1 MEPHEQSAGGGRQFA
16 ALAGSN
22 KMFNQTIA
30 LAILAMVASR
40 PLTAQAG
47 SLPRLRPEMLV
58 TTGWLAEHLSDPNLV
73 VLCVNST
80 PEFYSKGHIP
90 GARQI
95 KLGDIA
101 VTRDG
106 IPNELPPVEELRK
119 VFAAAGVSNS
129 SRVVLYG
136 ERSNLFAARA
146 YFTLDYLGVA
156 GRAALLDGGIEKWT
170 AEHRPLSTETP
181 STETPKIKPS
191 ALTISLHPPILVD
204 TATMRDLAK
213 KDPAT
218 LTLIDARPAKEFTGE
233 QLSED
238 VARAGHIPGAS
249 SLFWMDM
256 LVSRE
261 NPVLKSEAE
270 LRRMYAEAHAAPGRH
285 LVTYCR
291 TGMQSSFDYFVAK
304 YLGYDPSMYDAS
316 FYEWSK
322 KDLPAEISPK
332 Q

>member
-1 MEPHEQSAGGGRQFA
+1 
-16 ALAGSN
+16 
-22 KMFNQTIA
+22 MFIRTIA
-30 LAILAMVASR
+30 LAVLAVLATLASR
-40 PLTAQAG
+40 PLAAQAG
-47 SLPRLRPEMLV
+47 TIPMSRPEMLV
-58 TTGWLAEHLSDPNLV
+58 TTAWLAEHLSDPDLM
-73 VLCVNST
+73 VLCINSA

-95 KLGDIA
+95 RLGAIA

-156 GRAALLDGGIEKWT
+156 GRAALLDGGIEKWN

-181 STETPKIKPS
+181 QAKPA
-191 ALTISLHPPILVD
+191 ALTISLRPGILVD
-204 TATMRDLAK
+204 TAAMHDLAK
-213 KDPAT
+213 KPEAVM
-218 LTLIDARPAKEFTGE
+218 LIDARPTKEFTGE

-238 VARAGHIPGAS
+238 VAKAGHIPGAA

-261 NPVLKSEAE
+261 NPVLKPEAE
-270 LRRMYAEAHAAPGRH
+270 LRRMYAEAHAAPDRQ

-304 YLGYDPSMYDAS
+304 YLGYEPSMYDAS
-316 FYEWSK
+316 FYEWSLK
-322 KDLPAEISPK
+322 NLPVEK
-332 Q
+332 

>member
-1 MEPHEQSAGGGRQFA
+1 MFFRGIVLA
-16 ALAGSN
+16 ALSMTAFSLLGA
-22 KMFNQTIA
+22 QTN
-30 LAILAMVASR
+30 
-40 PLTAQAG
+40 PT
-47 SLPRLRPEMLV
+47 PKLRPEMLV
-58 TTGWLAEHLSDPNLV
+58 TTEWLAEHLQDPDLV
-73 VLCVNST
+73 VLCVDST
-80 PEFYSKGHIP
+80 AEFYTKGHIP

-95 KLGDIA
+95 KLGEIA

-106 IPNELPPVEELRK
+106 IPNELPPVETLQRL
-119 VFAAAGVSNS
+119 FAAVGVGNN

-156 GRAALLDGGIEKWT
+156 GRAALLDGGIDKWT
-170 AEHRPLSTETP
+170 VEHRPLSTEP
-181 STETPKIKPS
+181 AAPVKSA
-191 ALTISLHPPILVD
+191 ALTVAPRPEILID
-204 TATMRDLAK
+204 TAAMRHLTQK
-213 KDPAT
+213 KPGTIT
-218 LTLIDARPAKEFTGE
+218 LVDARPTKEFSGE

-238 VARAGHIPGAS
+238 VTEAGHIPGAK
-249 SLFWMDM
+249 SLYWMDM

-261 NPVLKSEAE
+261 NPVLRPETE
-270 LRRMYAEAHAAPGRH
+270 LRRMYTELNAKANQP

-304 YLGYDPSMYDAS
+304 YLGYEPSMYDAS

-322 KDLPAEISPK
+322 RDLPAETSAK

>member
-1 MEPHEQSAGGGRQFA
+1 MLIRTIV
-16 ALAGSN
+16 LA
-22 KMFNQTIA
+22 A
-30 LAILAMVASR
+30 LAILAR

-47 SLPRLRPEMLV
+47 AIPKLRPEMLV
-58 TTGWLAEHLSDPNLV
+58 TTAWLAEHLNDPDVV
-73 VLCVNST
+73 VLCVNSA
-80 PEFYSKGHIP
+80 PELYSRVHIP

-95 KLGDIA
+95 MLSEIA

-156 GRAALLDGGIEKWT
+156 SHAALLDGGIEKWT

-181 STETPKIKPS
+181 KVNP
-191 ALTISLHPPILVD
+191 AVLTISFRSGILVD
-204 TATMRDLAK
+204 TAALRDLAK
-213 KDPAT
+213 KPEAV
-218 LTLIDARPAKEFTGE
+218 TLIDARPAKEFTGE

-238 VARAGHIPGAS
+238 VTKAGHIPGAT

-261 NPVLKSEAE
+261 NPVLKPEAE

-316 FYEWSK
+316 FFEWSK
-322 KDLPAEISPK
+322 QDLPAETSPK